1 MSATYRNPTPT
12 VDVVIR
18 IGDGIVLIRRRNEP
32 VGWALPGGFVDEGET
47 VEAAA
52 VREAMEETGLE
63 ITLQDL
69 LYVYSNPARD
79 RRKHTLSVVFTAT
92 ADGTPRGMDDAAE
105 ARIFSLDVAGC
116 SRSSVPDGDSS
127 SGFVAEEIPR
137 VGFRRSTRGGLPV
150 SSPWITP

>member
-92 ADGTPRGMDDAAE
+92 ADGTPRGMDDAEE
-105 ARIFSLDVAGC
+105 ARIFSLDALPAPIVFDHAQMVRDYQRLLATGQ
-116 SRSSVPDGDSS
+116 RPDPSEG
-127 SGFVAEEIPR
+127 R
-137 VGFRRSTRGGLPV
+137 
-150 SSPWITP
+150 

>member
-12 VDVVIR
+12 VDVVIAV
-18 IGDGIVLIRRRNEP
+18 GDGIVLIRRRNEP

-52 VREAMEETGLE
+52 IREAMEETGLE
-63 ITLQDL
+63 ITLQQL

-92 ADGTPRGMDDAAE
+92 ARGVPRGMDDAAE
-105 ARIFSLDVAGC
+105 ARVFSLNELPEPIVFDHAQMVRDYQRLLATGQ
-116 SRSSVPDGDSS
+116 RPDPSEG
-127 SGFVAEEIPR
+127 R
-137 VGFRRSTRGGLPV
+137 
-150 SSPWITP
+150 

>member
-105 ARIFSLDVAGC
+105 ARIFSLDALPAPIVFDHAQMLLDYQRLLATGQ
-116 SRSSVPDGDSS
+116 RPDPSEG
-127 SGFVAEEIPR
+127 R
-137 VGFRRSTRGGLPV
+137 
-150 SSPWITP
+150 